1 MKRVRVLSLLGVLLS
16 LGISASIPAAYA
28 EKVLEGQVCSA
39 RVHALTSDID
49 WYKNLNKAE
58 DAAKQQGKLV
68 FWLHILGKIDGA
80 T

>member
-1 MKRVRVLSLLGVLLS
+1 
-16 LGISASIPAAYA
+16 
-28 EKVLEGQVCSA
+28 
-39 RVHALTSDID
+39 VHALTSDID

-58 DAAKQQGKLV
+58 DEAQKSGKLI

>member
-1 MKRVRVLSLLGVLLS
+1 MLAILSFAAS
-16 LGISASIPAAYA
+16 LSIPAANA

-39 RVHALTSDID
+39 RVHTLTSEID

-58 DAAKQQGKLV
+58 EAAQQQGKLV
-68 FWLHILGKIDGA
+68 FWVHMLGKIDGA

>member
-1 MKRVRVLSLLGVLLS
+1 MKQGSLLPVLAMCL
-16 LGISASIPAAYA
+16 LFGAALIPPAAHA

-39 RVHALTSDID
+39 RVHALTTDID
-49 WYKNLNKAE
+49 WYKSLNKAE
-58 DAAKQQGKLV
+58 DEAQKQGKLI

>member
-1 MKRVRVLSLLGVLLS
+1 MKRARVLSMLAVLV
-16 LGISASIPAAYA
+16 SASAALSIPAAQA

-58 DAAKQQGKLV
+58 DEAQKSGKLI

>member
-1 MKRVRVLSLLGVLLS
+1 MKRVRILSMLGVLLS
-16 LGISASIPAAYA
+16 LGVALNVPAAHA

-68 FWLHILGKIDGA
+68 FWVHMLGKIDGA

>member
-1 MKRVRVLSLLGVLLS
+1 MKRVGVLSMLALLS
-16 LGISASIPAAYA
+16 FGASLSIPAANA

-39 RVHALTSDID
+39 RVHALTSEID

-58 DAAKQQGKLV
+58 EAAQQQGKLV
-68 FWLHILGKIDGA
+68 FWVHMLGKIDGA

>member
-1 MKRVRVLSLLGVLLS
+1 MKRVRILSLLAVLLS
-16 LGISASIPAAYA
+16 FGVSLSVPAARA

-39 RVHALTSDID
+39 RVHALTSEID
-49 WYKNLNKAE
+49 WYKNLDKAE

-68 FWLHILGKIDGA
+68 FWVHMLGKIDGA

>member
-1 MKRVRVLSLLGVLLS
+1 MKRVRILSMLGVLLS
-16 LGISASIPAAYA
+16 LGVSLSAPAAHA

-68 FWLHILGKIDGA
+68 FWVHMLGKIDGA